1 MGISRRTLY
10 NMIADGRVKARKDFN
25 GKNYIPKK
33 EVERLLGEIKIRG
46 GENEKHNNGKTTRK
60 ESNQV

>member
-1 MGISRRTLY
+1 MEIKKLAQAMGISRRTLY

-33 EVERLLGEIKIRG
+33 EIARLL
-46 GENEKHNNGKTTRK
+46 EKVK
-60 ESNQV
+60 